1 MPFTV
6 IWAESVI
13 EQLAGLWLDTGDKGR
28 FSGAIAEIDRVL
40 STSPHAAGRLLHEG
54 IMVCSRDG
62 VSVLFE
68 IRDNER
74 EAEGLV
80 DLAEF
85 LTLLR
90 MRAERLA
97 K

>member
-1 MPFTV
+1 MTLT
-6 IWAESVI
+6 I
-13 EQLAGLWLDTGDKGR
+13 EVELPSDLEKCRLPAAVQQRLD
-28 FSGAIAEIDRVL
+28 
-40 STSPHAAGRLLHEG
+40 RLLDQQDSGHDLSDEE
-54 IMVCSRDG
+54 M
-62 VSVLFE
+62 
-68 IRDNER
+68 R

>member
-1 MPFTV
+1 MTLT
-6 IWAESVI
+6 I
-13 EQLAGLWLDTGDKGR
+13 EVELPNDLEQCRLPAAVQQRLD
-28 FSGAIAEIDRVL
+28 
-40 STSPHAAGRLLHEG
+40 RLLDQQDSGHDLSDEE
-54 IMVCSRDG
+54 M
-62 VSVLFE
+62 
-68 IRDNER
+68 R

>member
-1 MPFTV
+1 MTLT
-6 IWAESVI
+6 I
-13 EQLAGLWLDTGDKGR
+13 EVELPNYMEQCRLPAAVQQRLD
-28 FSGAIAEIDRVL
+28 
-40 STSPHAAGRLLHEG
+40 RLLDQQDSGPDLSDEE
-54 IMVCSRDG
+54 M
-62 VSVLFE
+62 
-68 IRDNER
+68 R

>member
-1 MPFTV
+1 MTLTIDIDLPADLENFRLPV
-6 IWAESVI
+6 AV
-13 EQLAGLWLDTGDKGR
+13 QQRLDSLLDQQDSGR
-28 FSGAIAEIDRVL
+28 EL
-40 STSPHAAGRLLHEG
+40 SEDER
-54 IMVCSRDG
+54 
-62 VSVLFE
+62 
-68 IRDNER
+68 R

>member
-1 MPFTV
+1 MNINDPSDLPADLEKCRLPV
-6 IWAESVI
+6 AV
-13 EQLAGLWLDTGDKGR
+13 QQRLD
-28 FSGAIAEIDRVL
+28 
-40 STSPHAAGRLLHEG
+40 RLLDQQDSGREL
-54 IMVCSRDG
+54 SEDER
-62 VSVLFE
+62 
-68 IRDNER
+68 R

-80 DLAEF
+80 DVAEF

>member
-13 EQLAGLWLDTGDKGR
+13 EQLAGLWLDAGDKGR

-54 IMVCSRDG
+54 IMVCSRNG

-68 IRDNER
+68 IRDNDCIVDVVLVKKSSSFD
-74 EAEGLV
+74 EASGQS
-80 DLAEF
+80 
-85 LTLLR
+85 
-90 MRAERLA
+90 
-97 K
+97 

>member
-1 MPFTV
+1 MTLTIDVDLPSDLEKCRLPAAV
-6 IWAESVI
+6 
-13 EQLAGLWLDTGDKGR
+13 QQRLD
-28 FSGAIAEIDRVL
+28 
-40 STSPHAAGRLLHEG
+40 RLLDQQDSGQDLTDQE
-54 IMVCSRDG
+54 R
-62 VSVLFE
+62 
-68 IRDNER
+68 R

-90 MRAERLA
+90 MRAERLE

>member
-1 MPFTV
+1 MTLTIDIDLPADLENFRLPV
-6 IWAESVI
+6 AV
-13 EQLAGLWLDTGDKGR
+13 QQRLDSLLDQQDSGR
-28 FSGAIAEIDRVL
+28 EL
-40 STSPHAAGRLLHEG
+40 SEDER
-54 IMVCSRDG
+54 
-62 VSVLFE
+62 
-68 IRDNER
+68 R

-97 K
+97 E

>member
-13 EQLAGLWLDTGDKGR
+13 EQLAGLWLDAGDKGR

-40 STSPHAAGRLLHEG
+40 STSPHAAGQLLHEG

-62 VSVLFE
+62 VSVLLE
-68 IRDNER
+68 IRDNDCTVDVVLVKKSGSFD
-74 EAEGLV
+74 EASG
-80 DLAEF
+80 
-85 LTLLR
+85 R
-90 MRAERLA
+90 S
-97 K
+97 

>member
-1 MPFTV
+1 MTLTIDVDLPADLEKCRLPV
-6 IWAESVI
+6 AV
-13 EQLAGLWLDTGDKGR
+13 QQRLD
-28 FSGAIAEIDRVL
+28 
-40 STSPHAAGRLLHEG
+40 RLLDQQDSG
-54 IMVCSRDG
+54 RDL
-62 VSVLFE
+62 SDEEL
-68 IRDNER
+68 R

-80 DLAEF
+80 DLAEL

>member
-1 MPFTV
+1 MTLTIDVDLPNDLEKCRLPTAV
-6 IWAESVI
+6 
-13 EQLAGLWLDTGDKGR
+13 QQRLDHLLDQQD
-28 FSGAIAEIDRVL
+28 SGQDLTDQER
-40 STSPHAAGRLLHEG
+40 
-54 IMVCSRDG
+54 
-62 VSVLFE
+62 
-68 IRDNER
+68 R

-90 MRAERLA
+90 MRAERLT

>member
-1 MPFTV
+1 MTLTIDVDLPSDLEKCRMPAAV
-6 IWAESVI
+6 
-13 EQLAGLWLDTGDKGR
+13 QQRLDHLLDQQD
-28 FSGAIAEIDRVL
+28 SGQDLTDQER
-40 STSPHAAGRLLHEG
+40 
-54 IMVCSRDG
+54 
-62 VSVLFE
+62 
-68 IRDNER
+68 R

-90 MRAERLA
+90 MRAERLE